1 MPGGATL
8 RPDGKTGFNPHLVA
22 LDAATNRLGDAAV
35 AETTKS
41 QRVGEQNLKTRI
53 KKSKTLYQKYKY
65 L

>member
-1 MPGGATL
+1 MPGGATS

-22 LDAATNRLGDAAV
+22 LNAVTNRLGDSAA
-35 AETTKS
+35 AEPSKS

-53 KKSKTLYQKYKY
+53 ENSKTLYQKYKY